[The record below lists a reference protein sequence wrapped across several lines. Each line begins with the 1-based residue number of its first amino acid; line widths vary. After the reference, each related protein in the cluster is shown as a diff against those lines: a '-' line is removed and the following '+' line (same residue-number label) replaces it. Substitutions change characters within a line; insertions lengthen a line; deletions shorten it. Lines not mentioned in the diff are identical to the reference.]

1 MKRLACGD
9 LVPGCSQTFQAA
21 TEDEIVAQAAKH
33 AVDAHGMEVTP
44 ELADAVRGKIRDD
57 DEVNGG

>member
-21 TEDEIVAQAAKH
+21 TEDEIVAQAGKH
-33 AVDAHGMEVTP
+33 AVEAHGMDVTP
-44 ELADAVRGKIRDD
+44 ELVEAVRGKISDD